1 ELFGRDGAPAPGVH
15 ASGGWVI
22 SHPQTGCVTLMRAS
36 DRQACCCVDCPR
48 ARMGGTI
55 GQGFRPAGHSGRLPF
70 LQEIR
75 RRESGV
81 VRSVVRS
88 GGGMIMGKLND
99 GSLRQEPAAAG
110 PRAMIV
116 SA

>member
-36 DRQACCCVDCPR
+36 DRQARCCVDCPR

-55 GQGFRPAGHSGRLPF
+55 GQGFRTAGHSGRLPF

-81 VRSVVRS
+81 VAISCEIR
-88 GGGMIMGKLND
+88 GGMIVDKLND
-99 GSLRQEPAAAG
+99 GSL
-110 PRAMIV
+110 
-116 SA
+116 